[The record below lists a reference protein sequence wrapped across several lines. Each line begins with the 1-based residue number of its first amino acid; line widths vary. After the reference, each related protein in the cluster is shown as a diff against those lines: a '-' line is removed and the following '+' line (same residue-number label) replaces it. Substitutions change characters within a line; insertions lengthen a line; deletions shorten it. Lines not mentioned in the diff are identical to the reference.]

1 MTLLKQ
7 YLQQCK
13 RAAQLCSKQPIDVTL
28 VIWPNGTKYISIIGN
43 SISRVVYDLWTEDG
57 AIMRKLRTYQWGKRL

>member
-13 RAAQLCSKQPIDVTL
+13 RAALLCTEEPIDVTL
-28 VIWPNGTKYISIIGN
+28 VIWPDGTKRISIIGS
-43 SISRVVYDLWTEDG
+43 SISRAVYDLWTEDG
-57 AIMRKLRTYQWGKRL
+57 AIMRKLRVYQWGKRL